1 MQGFHVFG
9 FTSPFSA
16 LEHFQINF
24 KQYGLVISDIRMP
37 QMSGYDFIK
46 GVKEIKPEVK
56 VFFTTAFEIDEI
68 EFRRVLPSIRVDEFL
83 KKPISNEN
91 FTLTVKKHINNET
104 NNELEKE
111 IIGRLDIPSG
121 LKELLVSHNL
131 NVEKVLNMKSSDIA
145 ETLGIDQDAAQ
156 LILAAVRR
164 KA

>member
-1 MQGFHVFG
+1 
-9 FTSPFSA
+9 
-16 LEHFQINF
+16 
-24 KQYGLVISDIRMP
+24 MP

-56 VFFTTAFEIDEI
+56 VFFMTPFEIDEI
-68 EFRRVLPSIRVDEFL
+68 EFRRVLPAIRVDEFL
-83 KKPISNEN
+83 KKPISNE
-91 FTLTVKKHINNET
+91 TK
-104 NNELEKE
+104 NELDKE

-145 ETLGIDQDAAQ
+145 ETLRIDQDAAR